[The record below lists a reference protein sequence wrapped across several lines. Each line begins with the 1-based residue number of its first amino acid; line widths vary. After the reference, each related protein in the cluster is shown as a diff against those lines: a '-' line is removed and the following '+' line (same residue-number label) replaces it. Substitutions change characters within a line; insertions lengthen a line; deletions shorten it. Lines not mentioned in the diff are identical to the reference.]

1 MTYYLGVVEGELHI
15 NIANT
20 KITSLHTISFLNATI
35 LTLLND
41 RLNIFPLFFLRLN
54 CPIFFGTF
62 IADLIAQELQHLNL
76 KSFSSTANN
85 IGLNKKQPTFGVAHD
100 GG

>member
-1 MTYYLGVVEGELHI
+1 MTYYLGAVEGELHI

-41 RLNIFPLFFLRLN
+41 RLNI
-54 CPIFFGTF
+54 PIFFCTF

-85 IGLNKKQPTFGVAHD
+85 IGLNIKQPTSGVAHD